1 MIWFDL
7 DNSPHVPLF
16 KPVFE
21 FLDSKKIDYKITA
34 REFAQTLDLLKLWN
48 IKHSAIG
55 THGGKNKIKK
65 ILNTYNRSSQLKSF
79 AKEFH
84 FSLAV
89 SHGSRSQLVA
99 ARRLKIKS
107 LLIMDYE
114 YTETKIFNYFSGN
127 LLIPQLIP
135 DERLASCGI
144 NLKKVIRYDGFKEE
158 LYLSSFVPDTGFRK
172 SIGVSDDTILA
183 VIRPPGMT
191 GNYHDEKS
199 ERLLIN
205 AIEHFSAFPRVT
217 CLIVARTDKDRNYIL
232 SKSNVG
238 GNVKFLER
246 PVDGAQLV
254 YAADIVLSGGGT
266 MNRESALL
274 GSGTYSI
281 FTGRKPFLDEY
292 LAQKGRMKFIETE
305 NDIEDIKIE
314 KTEKAPS
321 FITHFNLAEEIS
333 EVIISLAKV

>member
-16 KPVFE
+16 RPVFE
-21 FLDSKKIDYKITA
+21 YLDSKKIDFKITA
-34 REFAQTLDLLKLWN
+34 RDFAQTLDLLKLWN
-48 IKHSAIG
+48 IRHVPIG
-55 THGGKNKIKK
+55 THGGRNKIKK
-65 ILNTYNRSSQLKSF
+65 VLNTYNRSTQLKKF
-79 AKEFH
+79 AKDFH

-107 LLIMDYE
+107 LLMMDYE

-127 LLIPQLIP
+127 LLIPHLIP

-144 NLKKVIRYDGFKEE
+144 NLKKVIRYNGFKEE
-158 LYLSSFVPDTGFRK
+158 LYLAAFKPDSGFRK
-172 SIGVSDDTILA
+172 SIDVSDDSILV

-199 ERLLIN
+199 EKLLVK
-205 AIEHFSAFPRVT
+205 AIEHFSASPNVT
-217 CLIVARTDKDRNYIL
+217 CLIIARARQDRKYIL
-232 SKSNVG
+232 SKCTMSD
-238 GNVKFLER
+238 NVKFLENA
-246 PVDGAQLV
+246 VDGSQLV

-274 GSGTYSI
+274 GTRTYSI
-281 FTGRKPFLDEY
+281 FTGRKPYLDEY
-292 LAQKGRMKFIETE
+292 LASQGRMKFIESE
-305 NDIEDIKIE
+305 KDIEDIAIE
-314 KTEKAPS
+314 RTAKPPS
-321 FITHFNLAEEIS
+321 FVTHKNLAAEIS
-333 EVIISLAKV
+333 EIIIGLAK